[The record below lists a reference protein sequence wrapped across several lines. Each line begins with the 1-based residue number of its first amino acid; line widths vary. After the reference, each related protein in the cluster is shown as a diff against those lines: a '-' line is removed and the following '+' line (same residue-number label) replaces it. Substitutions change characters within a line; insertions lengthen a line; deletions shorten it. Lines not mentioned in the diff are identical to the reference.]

1 MYELEEILLY
11 FCQMY
16 FIFHVNVFNLT
27 TTGGDLEAERG
38 DQAVSRPG
46 DTEEADLECQVTS

>member
-1 MYELEEILLY
+1 
-11 FCQMY
+11 MY
-16 FIFHVNVFNLT
+16 FIFHVNVFHLT
-27 TTGGDLEAERG
+27 TTGGDLEADRR

>member
-1 MYELEEILLY
+1 
-11 FCQMY
+11 MY
-16 FIFHVNVFNLT
+16 FIFHVNVFHLI
-27 TTGGDLEAERG
+27 TTGGDLEADWR